1 MTETQSDALLPV
13 RNKLKSSYLVDKDLS
28 LSEDGVLHNS
38 NRPKMPSFGLNQDY
52 SLIGENILP
61 IKINIKPIFVL
72 ISCLFENEIEIKVVE
87 VNRTSLKR
95 MKCQIS
101 PHKMSN
107 LVIVIY
113 IPDIKIIAMKQSIGI
128 KFFECNRINLRR
140 VE

>member
-1 MTETQSDALLPV
+1 MTVTPSVALLPV
-13 RNKLKSSYLVDKDLS
+13 RNNLKSSNLVNKDLS

-38 NRPKMPSFGLNQDY
+38 NPPKMPLFGLNLDC
-52 SLIGENILP
+52 SLISGNILP
-61 IKINIKPIFVL
+61 IRNNIKPIFVL

-113 IPDIKIIAMKQSIGI
+113 IPDIKIIAMK
-128 KFFECNRINLRR
+128 
-140 VE
+140 

>member
-1 MTETQSDALLPV
+1 MTVTPSVALLPV
-13 RNKLKSSYLVDKDLS
+13 RNNLKSSNLVNKDLS

-38 NRPKMPSFGLNQDY
+38 NRPKMPWFGLNLDC
-52 SLIGENILP
+52 SLISGNILP
-61 IKINIKPIFVL
+61 IRNNIKPIFVL

-113 IPDIKIIAMKQSIGI
+113 IPDIKIIAMK
-128 KFFECNRINLRR
+128 
-140 VE
+140 